1 MTLFDAAALDVF
13 FEDAG
18 SMGLSNRTRLQLAH
32 EGIADPEDFKE
43 FDEDGLNAIFS
54 NLYKPP
60 KIPATGAAAIA
71 AGRLREIQAYEVSAK
86 SKMRLKGA
94 MIIVKFYDDVG
105 RPLDPDNMAWPVIKR
120 FLEQWK
126 ALMERK
132 KAENGTPPKI
142 SKNQAVHKW
151 IDAFALHLSQ
161 KVGVRNAPVGYVVR
175 AVAAVDAT
183 PPARQVGDPHSE
195 ETGSIEGD
203 LTARMTHN
211 HPLYKVDNGSVFDMI
226 ELAVRGHDVAA
237 IIAPFRRARD
247 GCGALLALKSQHA
260 GKAIY
265 DQLVKEAENVLKNR
279 HYFYYP
285 PATHGVVAEGVVH
298 YPF

>member
-18 SMGLSNRTRLQLAH
+18 NMGLSNRTCLQLAH

-43 FDEDGLNAIFS
+43 FDEDGLDAVFS

-94 MIIVKFYDDVG
+94 MLIVKFYDDVG
-105 RPLDPDNMAWPVIKR
+105 RPLDPNNMAWPVIKR

-132 KAENGTPPKI
+132 RAEIGTPPKLT
-142 SKNQAVHKW
+142 KTQAV
-151 IDAFALHLSQ
+151 Q
-161 KVGVRNAPVGYVVR
+161 
-175 AVAAVDAT
+175 VA
-183 PPARQVGDPHSE
+183 
-195 ETGSIEGD
+195 
-203 LTARMTHN
+203 
-211 HPLYKVDNGSVFDMI
+211 
-226 ELAVRGHDVAA
+226 
-237 IIAPFRRARD
+237 
-247 GCGALLALKSQHA
+247 
-260 GKAIY
+260 
-265 DQLVKEAENVLKNR
+265 
-279 HYFYYP
+279 
-285 PATHGVVAEGVVH
+285 
-298 YPF
+298 